1 MCDAAMTQIT
11 TAKEKAGA
19 IKATGKASLREYPP
33 KKRPPPVKVEAQRR
47 TLGEEE
53 RTPCVIRPE
62 EGERARMGLRSE
74 VVIPAPGEN
83 EEGGSPATEPS
94 ASTMKAPP

>member
-19 IKATGKASLREYPP
+19 IKATGKASLREYPRKNAP
-33 KKRPPPVKVEAQRR
+33 ARKGEGQRR

-83 EEGGSPATEPS
+83 EEGGSPASEPS
-94 ASTMKAPP
+94 VSTTKVPP